1 MRRIALVPLIACLA
15 AAVPDPAS
23 AQQATSQK
31 LDATEALGQRLY
43 LQHCGV
49 CHTKPTITSPYYGP
63 PLSRDQVNN
72 NEGALREFVQT
83 GTDRMPGFQYTLD
96 AREIDSIVRY
106 MKTVSPPPAAAAPAP
121 RPAARGN
128 ERELD

>member
-1 MRRIALVPLIACLA
+1 MMRRIALVPLIACLI
-15 AAVPDPAS
+15 AAVPEAVP
-23 AQQATSQK
+23 AQQASQK

-43 LQHCGV
+43 MQHCGV
-49 CHTKPTITSPYYGP
+49 CHTKPTISSPYYGP
-63 PLSRDQVNN
+63 PLSKEQINN
-72 NEGALREFVQT
+72 NEDALREFVQI

-96 AREIDSIVRY
+96 ARQVDSIIRY
-106 MKTVSPPPAAAAPAP
+106 LKTVSPPPPDAPAS